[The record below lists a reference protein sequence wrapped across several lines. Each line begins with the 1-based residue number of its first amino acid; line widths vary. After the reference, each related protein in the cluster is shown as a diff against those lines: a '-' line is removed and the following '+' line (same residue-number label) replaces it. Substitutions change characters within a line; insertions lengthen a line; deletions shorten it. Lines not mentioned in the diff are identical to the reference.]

1 MPNVVI
7 EYQLDGKRPGYA
19 FSPPSPAVDERTL
32 KTIWRQAMPRG
43 QGWGNP
49 AYAGAQSV
57 KTFRVDRGHY
67 AVSTATVTDQRDE
80 SGRGGIRRAEIEVM
94 STAAYLQ
101 FLQEQIGRYPAALQ
115 QAADRRLTHT
125 FWQQVLDKLT
135 PKLRPHRQIVL
146 AYPYSDPDGWAL
158 MEVLV
163 MKVAT
168 SRRIRLIKGWGVA
181 NSFTTLA
188 LDYREESSIV
198 ALPLARAQ
206 QLGDGAVVV
215 IR

>member
-1 MPNVVI
+1 MPKLVI

-19 FSPPSPAVDERTL
+19 FSPPTQAFDDQTL
-32 KTIWRQAMPRG
+32 KIIWRHAMPRG
-43 QGWGNP
+43 QGWGRP
-49 AYAGAQSV
+49 SYAGAQSL
-57 KTFRVDRGHY
+57 KTFRLDKRRY

-80 SGRGGIRRAEIEVM
+80 SGRGGIRRAEIDVM
-94 STAAYLQ
+94 GTAAYLK
-101 FLQEQIGRYPAALQ
+101 FLEGRIRRYPAALQ

-135 PKLRPHRQIVL
+135 PKLKPHRQIVL
-146 AYPYSDPDGWAL
+146 AHPYVDPGEWAL

-168 SRRIRLIKGWGVA
+168 SRRIRLIKGWGAV

-198 ALPLARAQ
+198 ALPLERAQ
-206 QLGDGAVVV
+206 QLDYGAVVV

>member
-1 MPNVVI
+1 MPKLVI

-19 FSPPSPAVDERTL
+19 FTPPTQAVDDQTL
-32 KTIWRQAMPRG
+32 KVIWRHAMPRG
-43 QGWGNP
+43 QGWGKP
-49 AYAGAQSV
+49 SYAGARSL
-57 KTFRVDRGHY
+57 KTFRLDKRRY

-94 STAAYLQ
+94 SAAAYLEY
-101 FLQEQIGRYPAALQ
+101 LQHRIRRFPPTLQ

-135 PKLRPHRQIVL
+135 PKLKPHRQIVL
-146 AYPYSDPDGWAL
+146 AHPYRGPGEWEL

-168 SRRIRLIKGWGVA
+168 SRRIRLIKGWGAV

-198 ALPLARAQ
+198 ALPLERAR
-206 QLGDGAVVV
+206 QLGYGAVVIV
-215 IR
+215 R

>member
-1 MPNVVI
+1 MPKLVI

-19 FSPPSPAVDERTL
+19 FASPAPAVDERTL

-49 AYAGAQSV
+49 TYAGAQSV
-57 KTFRVDRGHY
+57 KTFRVDKGHF
-67 AVSTATVTDQRDE
+67 AVSTAIVTDQRDE

-101 FLQEQIGRYPAALQ
+101 FLQGRIGRYPGALQ

-146 AYPYSDPDGWAL
+146 AYPYHDPDAWAL

-168 SRRIRLIKGWGVA
+168 SRRIRLIKGWGAA

-198 ALPLARAQ
+198 ALPLARAREV
-206 QLGDGAVVV
+206 GDGGMVV

>member
-1 MPNVVI
+1 MPELVI
-7 EYQLDGKRPGYA
+7 EYQLDGKHPGYA
-19 FSPPSPAVDERTL
+19 FSSPTQAFDDQTL
-32 KTIWRQAMPRG
+32 KIIWRHAMPRG

-49 AYAGAQSV
+49 SYAGAQSL
-57 KTFRVDRGHY
+57 KTFRLDKKRY

-94 STAAYLQ
+94 STAAYLK
-101 FLQEQIGRYPAALQ
+101 FLEYRIRRLPTPLQ

-135 PKLRPHRQIVL
+135 PKLKPHRQIVL
-146 AYPYSDPDGWAL
+146 AHPYTDPAEWRL
-158 MEVLV
+158 MEALV

-168 SRRIRLIKGWGVA
+168 SRRIRLIKGWGA
-181 NSFTTLA
+181 INSFTTLA

-198 ALPLARAQ
+198 ALPLERAQ
-206 QLGDGAVVV
+206 RLGYGAVVV
-215 IR
+215 V